1 MLRFFLVTLAAA
13 AMALA
18 LGAGIGLADE
28 RWIIESSPEA
38 TDAQKLG
45 ASEVERAQKLAKD
58 KKLQEAALALEAV
71 ARKWPAS
78 VHDCNLA
85 LAYLRMGELTKAK
98 LIWDVGEQR
107 NGARPKW
114 CTGEISTQLSD
125 ALRKQGY
132 VPTSIDVVPSTAIVE
147 VNGLAMRGIRTIW
160 LKPGS
165 VTFTASAPGFLPGS
179 TSTAVTAP
187 TSRASLTL
195 EEPKVEA
202 PDAAV
207 QAPVVTPPPMM
218 PDAGVTPVAPVAQPD
233 AGVPPGRSM
242 FVINGR
248 PLSRKTTAFITTLT
262 FTATAALLG
271 YLTYDAKGDANGH
284 YITDPAFDEAN
295 QQYKDYALATTVLS
309 GLAVASAIVLV
320 YFSVTDDESSTKPS
334 TVKISGGP
342 GDIGIGIS
350 GTFGDGP

>member
-18 LGAGIGLADE
+18 LGVGIGLADE
-28 RWIIESSPEA
+28 RWIIESGPEA

-45 ASEVERAQKLAKD
+45 ASEVERAQKLAKE
-58 KKLQEAALALEAV
+58 KKFQDAALALEAV

-85 LAYLRMGELTKAK
+85 LAYLRLDQLTKAK

-114 CTGEISTQLSD
+114 CTGEVSTQLSE

-132 VPTSIDVVPSTAIVE
+132 VPTSFDVVPATAIVE
-147 VNGLAMRGIRTIW
+147 VNGIAMRGIRTIW

-165 VTFTASAPGFLPGS
+165 VPFSASAPGYLPGS
-179 TSTAVTAP
+179 MTATVAAP
-187 TSRASLTL
+187 MSRASITL
-195 EEPKVEA
+195 QEPKVET

-207 QAPVVTPPPMM
+207 QTPVVTPPPIT
-218 PDAGVTPVAPVAQPD
+218 PDAGVAAPVAQPD
-233 AGVPPGRSM
+233 AGVPAGGPI
-242 FVINGR
+242 VINGAR
-248 PLSRKTTAFITTLT
+248 LSWKKTAFIGTLT

-271 YLTYDAKGDANGH
+271 YMTYDQKTEANGH
-284 YITDPAFDEAN
+284 YVTDPAFDEAN
-295 QQYKDYALATTVLS
+295 QLYKDYALATTVLAS
-309 GLAVASAIVLV
+309 MAAASAIVLV
-320 YFSVTDDESSTKPS
+320 YLSVTDDEPAPSSD
-334 TVKISGGP
+334 TVKITGGP

-350 GTFGDGP
+350 GTFGDGQ